1 MYVTGGTTINE
12 LRCKYEDFNGNFNFH
27 SIKVENFGITQYLKN
42 WILVSFIHYINMGES
57 LIMMNKSEKKLFD
70 SFYNLSYGIQQDVEA
85 SLRFRWAH
93 LLK

>member
-1 MYVTGGTTINE
+1 
-12 LRCKYEDFNGNFNFH
+12 
-27 SIKVENFGITQYLKN
+27 
-42 WILVSFIHYINMGES
+42 MGES

-70 SFYNLSYGIQQDVEA
+70 SFYNLSYGMQQDVED

>member
-12 LRCKYEDFNGNFNFH
+12 LRCKYADFNGNFNFH

-70 SFYNLSYGIQQDVEA
+70 SFYNLSYGMQQDVEA